1 MTHPISYTTSLN
13 ENDKIALLLFFY
25 EKNKAIYEIAYRN
38 VWLLMEE
45 DLYKHWVSD
54 AYTF

>member
-1 MTHPISYTTSLN
+1 MIHPIPYTASLN
-13 ENDKIALLLFFY
+13 ENDKIALLLFY
-25 EKNKAIYEIAYRN
+25 EKNKATYAIGYGN

>member
-1 MTHPISYTTSLN
+1 MTYPISYTASLN
-13 ENDKIALLLFFY
+13 ENDKIAFLLFC
-25 EKNKAIYEIAYRN
+25 EKNKATYTISYGN